1 MKIKGAI
8 FDMDGTL
15 VNSLTFWEYAWP
27 KLGEKYLGNRN
38 FRPSPEDDKAIRTM
52 TMLLCWE
59 YMIKRYEFPKSAEEL
74 ANETNDLCEAYYR
87 DVVDVKEG
95 TVELLEYLKSK
106 GIRMCIASATKKY
119 LVEQVV
125 KMHGLDKYI
134 EKVISCADIGKGKDC
149 PDVFIAAAEYL
160 GCEIGETCVFEDS
173 ALALS
178 TAKKAGFHTVGI
190 YDKDNY
196 DHDILEANSEVYVG
210 DGEYITKAI
219 AAIE

>member
-27 KLGEKYLGNRN
+27 IFGKKYLGKPD
-38 FRPSPEDDKAIRTM
+38 FYPSPEDDKAIRTM

-59 YMIKRYEFPKSAEEL
+59 HMIKQYGFPKSAEEL
-74 ANETNDLCEAYYR
+74 ADETNELCEAYYR
-87 DVVDVKEG
+87 DVVDLKEG
-95 TVELLEYLKSK
+95 TVEFLEFLKSK
-106 GIRMCIASATKKY
+106 GIRMCVASATKKY

-125 KMHGLDKYI
+125 AQHGLGKYI

-149 PDVFIAAAEYL
+149 PDVFIAAAEHL

-173 ALALS
+173 ALAVS

-190 YDKDNY
+190 YDKYNY
-196 DHDILEANSEVYVG
+196 DHDILEANSEIYIG
-210 DGEYITKAI
+210 DGENITKAI
-219 AAIE
+219 ASIE